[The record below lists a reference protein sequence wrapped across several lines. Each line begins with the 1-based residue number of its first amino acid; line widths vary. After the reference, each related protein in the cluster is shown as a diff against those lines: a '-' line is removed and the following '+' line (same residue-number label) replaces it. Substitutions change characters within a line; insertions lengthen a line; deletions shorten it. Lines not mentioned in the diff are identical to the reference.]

1 MSGITFPPSPEF
13 SDEEKQKILQHI
25 LHISLQN
32 PAEDRAQ
39 IQQFLMKCYF
49 GYGFTNPQREVLMDL
64 NWRRCLFIAGR
75 GAGKSTLATALLARE
90 LLKSPPGSE
99 FAYLAQSFTQAKLI
113 FVDNNAT
120 GIRQFLPGAEI
131 LGHKIVYKDSFIT
144 FQGMSKTSRGD
155 TVLRGSNART
165 VVVDEA
171 LFATPR
177 LITSI
182 IGSLRSSDGIARR
195 LLFCT
200 TPQIMNKNLENV
212 REVCSPDKDGG
223 KIVNAPS
230 MSNPCLDEEFFDNMR
245 STLGENSIAWRSEV
259 LGEIITEAPDA
270 VFTNHTIDKS
280 TVEAPEAFDYM
291 CLSIDPAKAAKDPD
305 SDRGSANGMV
315 IGGVKSGVLYFVAD
329 ITPDIGD
336 PVAAIQNG
344 IKNAISN
351 YGARKIYF
359 EDNAAGSFGRKV
371 VEDAV
376 RENGDISVRYIHASK
391 SKLDRFLAL
400 NGRLEGGSV
409 KFSNTGDFMELRKQ
423 MRIISFSDEDWKKAR
438 CDRVDAA
445 AQLAIAIFGGS
456 KGL

>member
-1 MSGITFPPSPEF
+1 MSEIVFPAPPEF
-13 SDEEKQKILQHI
+13 TEEERQQILHHILQ
-25 LHISLQN
+25 ISLQN
-32 PAEDRAQ
+32 PAEDRGQ
-39 IQQFLMKCYF
+39 IQKFLMRCYF
-49 GYGFTNPQREVLMDL
+49 GHGLTIPQRQVLMDL
-64 NWRRCLFIAGR
+64 DWRRCLFIAGR

-90 LLKSPPGSE
+90 VLKSPPGSE
-99 FAYLAQSFTQAKLI
+99 FAYLAQSFTQAKNI
-113 FVDNNAT
+113 FVENNQT
-120 GIRQFLPGAEI
+120 SIQQFLPSAEI
-131 LGHKIVYKDSFIT
+131 LGNKITYKKSFIT
-144 FQGMSKTSRGD
+144 FNGMSKTSRGD

-200 TPQIMNKNLENV
+200 TPQIMNKNLEYV
-212 REVCSPDKDGG
+212 REVCNPENAGG

-230 MSNPCLDEEFFDNMR
+230 MSNPSLDEEFFDNMR

-259 LGEIITEAPDA
+259 LGEIITEAPEA
-270 VFTNHTIDKS
+270 VFRTFTIDKA
-280 TVEAPEAFDYM
+280 TVEAPEVFDYM

-305 SDRGSANGMV
+305 SDRGSANGMI
-315 IGGVKSGVLYFVAD
+315 IGGVKDNVLYLVAD

-336 PVAAIQNG
+336 PVQAIQNG

-351 YGARKIYF
+351 FNIRYIYF
-359 EDNAAGSFGRKV
+359 EDNAAGSFGREV
-371 VEDAV
+371 VKDCV
-376 RENGDISVRYIHASK
+376 REHGDITVRWIHASK
-391 SKLDRFLAL
+391 SKLDRFISL

-423 MRIISFSDEDWKKAR
+423 MRLVSFSDEDWKKSR

-445 AQLAIAIFGGS
+445 AQLSIATFGGP